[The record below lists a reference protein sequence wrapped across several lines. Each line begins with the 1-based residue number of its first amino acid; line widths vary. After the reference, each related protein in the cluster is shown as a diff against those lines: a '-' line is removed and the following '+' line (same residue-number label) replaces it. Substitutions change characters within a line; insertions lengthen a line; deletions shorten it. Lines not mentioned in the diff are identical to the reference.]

1 MLFVYLCSGDIS
13 STELASK
20 YILASFDWQGRE
32 NRRKKITLKKEKQ
45 KYNWS
50 KLVHTDNV

>member
-1 MLFVYLCSGDIS
+1 MLFVYLCCGDIS

-20 YILASFDWQGRE
+20 YILAPFDWQGRE

-45 KYNWS
+45 KYSWS